1 MHVRCRQ
8 AIVTAQN
15 GVLEVVKSGN
25 GNNFAQY
32 LAYAATPSWR
42 GGHAR
47 YGSLADMATRQM
59 SAYPPK
65 ADIRR
70 HHRASLTQAPRKL
83 VVNIRPGMQKKSPR
97 NTPGF
102 KTLKLNWSSLREL
115 AKCLSGTRL
124 EGLRGRKRNFL
135 SKHCEF
141 LGLLG
146 QRFELLA

>member
-1 MHVRCRQ
+1 MGRPMHVRCRQ

-25 GNNFAQY
+25 GNNFVEY

-42 GGHAR
+42 AAMPLWVISGQSNTSSRFA
-47 YGSLADMATRQM
+47 
-59 SAYPPK
+59 
-65 ADIRR
+65 
-70 HHRASLTQAPRKL
+70 
-83 VVNIRPGMQKKSPR
+83 NPGAAQPCCPYSSRNAEKKPEGY
-97 NTPGF
+97 PGF
-102 KTLKLNWSSLREL
+102 KTLKLNRSSLREL
-115 AKCLSGTRL
+115 AKCLGGTRL

-135 SKHCEF
+135 SQHCEF

>member
-8 AIVTAQN
+8 AIVTVQN
-15 GVLEVVKSGN
+15 GVLEVVKSGK

-42 GGHAR
+42 AAMPLWVISGHSNTSDVRLPAESGHSPTSSR
-47 YGSLADMATRQM
+47 FA
-59 SAYPPK
+59 
-65 ADIRR
+65 
-70 HHRASLTQAPRKL
+70 
-83 VVNIRPGMQKKSPR
+83 NPGAAQTHCPYSSGNAEKKPEEY
-97 NTPGF
+97 PGF
-102 KTLKLNWSSLREL
+102 KTLKLNRSSLREL

>member
-25 GNNFAQY
+25 GNNFVEY

-42 GGHAR
+42 AAMPLWVISGQSNTSSRFANPG
-47 YGSLADMATRQM
+47 ATQTRCPY
-59 SAYPPK
+59 SSGNAE
-65 ADIRR
+65 
-70 HHRASLTQAPRKL
+70 
-83 VVNIRPGMQKKSPR
+83 KKPEEY
-97 NTPGF
+97 PGF
-102 KTLKLNWSSLREL
+102 KTLKLNRSSLREL
-115 AKCLSGTRL
+115 AKCLGGTRL